1 MIACTYFQQSFT
13 CEMSSKEFLSENS
26 NGSSFLEEGE
36 EMKNLGKYIVT
47 LFEKADNFSNLSNL
61 AFWKFT
67 SFYVKDYPKQESI
80 KIHMYIFYVTF
91 HHFCLSKCILYFTLH
106 TSNKV

>member
-1 MIACTYFQQSFT
+1 MAAV
-13 CEMSSKEFLSENS
+13 FLKK
-26 NGSSFLEEGE
+26 E

>member
-1 MIACTYFQQSFT
+1 MNNTKEGQAICFSNRNSDQKNSGEIPRPSAFDNKKMIACTYFQQSFT

-47 LFEKADNFSNLSNL
+47 LFEKADNISNLSNL
-61 AFWKFT
+61 AF
-67 SFYVKDYPKQESI
+67 
-80 KIHMYIFYVTF
+80 
-91 HHFCLSKCILYFTLH
+91 
-106 TSNKV
+106 

>member
-1 MIACTYFQQSFT
+1 MAAV
-13 CEMSSKEFLSENS
+13 FLKK
-26 NGSSFLEEGE
+26 E

-61 AFWKFT
+61 AFWKFI

-80 KIHMYIFYVTF
+80 KT
-91 HHFCLSKCILYFTLH
+91 T
-106 TSNKV
+106 

>member
-1 MIACTYFQQSFT
+1 
-13 CEMSSKEFLSENS
+13 MSSKEFLSENS

-61 AFWKFT
+61 AF
-67 SFYVKDYPKQESI
+67 
-80 KIHMYIFYVTF
+80 
-91 HHFCLSKCILYFTLH
+91 
-106 TSNKV
+106 